1 VEEKR
6 VKEISLAVL
15 AVVGVLAIATAYIT
29 TGPTA
34 KFLLAFY
41 PLLVVLVGVAF
52 LRQGSLNMAFIGY
65 VLAVILAVTNF
76 GNTPL
81 DAGAST
87 LVGFLKSF
95 GIAFTVAATML
106 LIYIMQ
112 EAGALKTISAVIK
125 KQVFGSEMQALYI
138 GVGFGS
144 FLSALGVVTPALF
157 PPLLA
162 AMGFSQLAAIS
173 VAVLGYDPT
182 TSFSLLSI
190 PITLPSQ
197 LFGLNP
203 IEFAFKIAVFLPV
216 ISTGFA
222 FAILWL
228 VGGVKSMKKG
238 LVPGLICG
246 LALAGAC
253 LVSAGEDYALGYELI
268 PLRII
273 GVIAGLFTM
282 LALTAYDRVSREK
295 GAETAS
301 GEAVERVE
309 MWRCFSPLVI
319 LTILAAIVSL
329 PAIGDYLSKAPGSI
343 EVIVIGAQRVDLD
356 VLSQIYTW
364 IFIATAISLVT
375 LKPTKEQFD
384 RGFGLW
390 LKRAPA
396 PILTIMVYFG
406 VSFVM
411 SGSTMNQVLG
421 ETLALVFGS
430 AYIYVSASLGF
441 LGAIVGGSE
450 TTSNVLFYKIQK
462 TAADGLGL
470 APNQFMTVY
479 GSHAVAGGVASAV
492 TPSKINNAV
501 ATVAAGK
508 EVESIIMRKHLIVA
522 LLLTMVT
529 CLLTGLLVTLG
540 F

>member
-1 VEEKR
+1 MKEKR
-6 VKEISLAVL
+6 VRDLSLIILAVL
-15 AVVGVLAIATAYIT
+15 GVASIASAYLG
-29 TGPTA
+29 TGATA

-41 PLLVVLVGVAF
+41 PLIVVLIGVAF
-52 LRQGSLNMAFIGY
+52 LKQGSLNMAFVGWGLAI
-65 VLAVILAVTNF
+65 VLAISNF

-81 DAGAST
+81 DTGVSSI
-87 LVGFLKSF
+87 VGILKSF

-112 EAGALKTISAVIK
+112 EAGALKTISTIIK
-125 KQVFGSEMQALYI
+125 RQVAGTELQALYI

-157 PPLLA
+157 PPLLM

-182 TSFSLLSI
+182 TSFSLLGI

-197 LFGLNP
+197 LFGLNA
-203 IEFAFKIAVFLPV
+203 IEFAFKIAVYLPI

-228 VGGVKSMKKG
+228 VGGRTSMRKG
-238 LVPGLICG
+238 MIPGLLCG
-246 LALAGAC
+246 LSLAAGC
-253 LVSAGEDYALGYELI
+253 LVSAGVDYAIGYELI

-282 LALTAYDRVSREK
+282 LTMTVYGRIFHEVNL
-295 GAETAS
+295 ETAF
-301 GEAVERVE
+301 GEKVERGEV
-309 MWRCFSPLVI
+309 WRSFSPLVI
-319 LTILAAIVSL
+319 LTILAVIVSI
-329 PAIGDYLSKAPGSI
+329 PSIGDMLSNAPGAL
-343 EVIVIGAQRVDLD
+343 EVIVVGSQSVDLD
-356 VLSQIYTW
+356 ILSQIYTW
-364 IFIATAISLVT
+364 IFIATIISLVT
-375 LKPTKEQFD
+375 LKPTRDQLRNGVK
-384 RGFGLW
+384 LW
-390 LKRAPA
+390 LKRTPA
-396 PILTIMVYFG
+396 PVLTFMIYFA

-421 ETLALVFGS
+421 GTLALVFGG
-430 AYIYVSASLGF
+430 AYIYVSSSLGF

-462 TAADGLGL
+462 TASDTIGLS
-470 APNQFMTVY
+470 ANQFTTLY
-479 GSHAVAGGVASAV
+479 GGHAVAAGVASSV

-508 EVESIIMRKHLIVA
+508 ETESIIMRKHLIVA
-522 LLLTMVT
+522 LILTVVT
-529 CLLTGLLVTLG
+529 CLLGGLLITFGV
-540 F
+540 

>member
-1 VEEKR
+1 MEEKR
-6 VKEISLAVL
+6 VREISLAVI
-15 AVVGVLAIATAYIT
+15 AVVGVLAIATAYMT

-34 KFLLAFY
+34 KFLLAFF
-41 PLLVVLVGVAF
+41 PLIVVLIGVAF
-52 LRQGSLNMAFIGY
+52 LRQGSLKMAFVGY
-65 VLAVILAVTNF
+65 VLAVVLAITNF
-76 GNTPL
+76 GNSPL
-81 DAGAST
+81 DAGTST
-87 LVGFLKSF
+87 IVGFLKSF

-112 EAGALKTISAVIK
+112 EAGALRTISAVIK
-125 KQVFGSEMQALYI
+125 KQVAGSELQALYI

-173 VAVLGYDPT
+173 IAVLGYDPT

-228 VGGVKSMKKG
+228 IGGTKSMRKG

-253 LVSAGEDYALGYELI
+253 LGSAGVDYILGYELI
-268 PLRII
+268 PLRIV
-273 GVIAGLFTM
+273 GVVAGLFTM
-282 LALTAYDRVSREK
+282 LALTIYDRVTRGK
-295 GAETAS
+295 DAVAETGDDIKR
-301 GEAVERVE
+301 GEI
-309 MWRCFSPLVI
+309 WRSFSPLVI
-319 LTILAAIVSL
+319 LTLLAAVVSL
-329 PAIGDYLSKAPGSI
+329 PAIGGYLSNTPGTI
-343 EVIVIGAQRVDLD
+343 EVFKIGIQTVDLD
-356 VLSQIYTW
+356 ILSQIYTW
-364 IFIATAISLVT
+364 IFIATTISLTT
-375 LKPTKEQFD
+375 LKPTKEQLIK
-384 RGFGLW
+384 GFNLW
-390 LKRAPA
+390 LKRTPA

-421 ETLALVFGS
+421 ETLALVFGG

-450 TTSNVLFYKIQK
+450 TTSNVLFYRIQK

-470 APNQFMTVY
+470 APNQFMTIY

-501 ATVAAGK
+501 ACVAAGK
-508 EVESIIMRKHLIVA
+508 EVESTIMRKHLIVA
-522 LLLTMVT
+522 LLLTLVT
-529 CLLTGLLVTLG
+529 CLLTGLLISLG

>member
-1 VEEKR
+1 MDEKR
-6 VKEISLAVL
+6 MKEFSLLVLAAVAVL
-15 AVVGVLAIATAYIT
+15 AVASAYFATGA
-29 TGPTA
+29 TA

-41 PLLVVLVGVAF
+41 PLIVVLVGVAF
-52 LRQGSLNMAFIGY
+52 LRLGSLTMAFIGWGLAV
-65 VLAVILAVTNF
+65 VLAVSNF
-76 GNTPL
+76 GNTPV

-87 LVGFLKSF
+87 LIGILKSF

-112 EAGALKTISAVIK
+112 EAGALKTISIVIK
-125 KQVFGSEMQALYI
+125 KQVGGNELQALYI

-157 PPLLA
+157 PPLLT

-197 LFGLNP
+197 LFNLDP

-228 VGGVKSMKKG
+228 IGGVKSMRRG
-238 LVPGLICG
+238 SAPGLICG
-246 LALAGAC
+246 LVLSGAC
-253 LVSAGEDYALGYELI
+253 LVSAGIDYALGYELI
-268 PLRII
+268 PLRIV
-273 GVIAGLFTM
+273 GVIAGLSTM
-282 LALTAYDRVSREK
+282 LSLTIYDRMITNRRADANIEENVDSTEI
-295 GAETAS
+295 
-301 GEAVERVE
+301 
-309 MWRCFSPLVI
+309 WRSFSPLVT
-319 LTILAAIVSL
+319 LTLLAAVVSL
-329 PAIGDYLSKAPGSI
+329 PTVGDYLSKVPGAA
-343 EVIVIGAQRVDLD
+343 EVIIIGTQKVDLD
-356 VLSQIYTW
+356 IFSQIYTW
-364 IFIATAISLVT
+364 IFIAIAISGIT
-375 LKPTKEQFD
+375 LKPTREQL
-384 RGFGLW
+384 GKGLALW
-390 LKRAPA
+390 LNRAPA
-396 PILTIMVYFG
+396 PILTIIVYFC

-421 ETLALVFGS
+421 DTLALVFGS

-470 APNQFMTVY
+470 YSSRFMTLY
-479 GSHAVAGGVASAV
+479 GGHAVAGGVASAV

-508 EVESIIMRKHLIVA
+508 EIESMVMRRHLIVA
-522 LLLTMVT
+522 MLLTVVT
-529 CLLTGLLVTLG
+529 CLLTGLFITLG

>member
-1 VEEKR
+1 MDEKR
-6 VKEISLAVL
+6 VKEFSLLILSIIAVL
-15 AVVGVLAIATAYIT
+15 AVASAYIT
-29 TGPTA
+29 TGATA

-41 PLLVVLVGVAF
+41 PLIVVLVGVAF
-52 LRQGSLNMAFIGY
+52 LRLGSLTMAFIGWGLAV
-65 VLAVILAVTNF
+65 VLAVSNF
-76 GNTPL
+76 GNTPV

-87 LVGFLKSF
+87 LIGVLKSF

-112 EAGALKTISAVIK
+112 EAGALKTISIVIK
-125 KQVFGSEMQALYI
+125 KQVAGNELQALYI

-157 PPLLA
+157 PPLLT

-228 VGGVKSMKKG
+228 IGGTKSVRKG

-246 LALAGAC
+246 LVLSGAC
-253 LVSAGEDYALGYELI
+253 LLSAGVDYILGYELI
-268 PLRII
+268 PLRIV

-282 LALTAYDRVSREK
+282 LSLTIYDKINGNCDTDAKIGESIGR
-295 GAETAS
+295 AEI
-301 GEAVERVE
+301 
-309 MWRCFSPLVI
+309 WRSFSPLVI
-319 LTILAAIVSL
+319 LTLLAAVVSL
-329 PAIGDYLSKAPGSI
+329 PAVGDYLSKAPGATEI
-343 EVIVIGAQRVDLD
+343 ITVGAQKVDLD

-364 IFIATAISLVT
+364 IFIAIAISSTT
-375 LKPTKEQFD
+375 LKSTREQLMK
-384 RGFGLW
+384 GVALW

-396 PILTIMVYFG
+396 PILTIIIYFC

-411 SGSTMNQVLG
+411 SGSAMNQVLG
-421 ETLALVFGS
+421 DTLALIFGS

-470 APNQFMTVY
+470 HSSQFMTLY

-508 EVESIIMRKHLIVA
+508 EIESMVMRRHLIVA
-522 LLLTMVT
+522 MLLTLVT
-529 CLLTGLLVTLG
+529 CLLTGFFITLG

>member
-1 VEEKR
+1 MEEKR
-6 VKEISLAVL
+6 VREISLAVL
-15 AVVGVLAIATAYIT
+15 AVLGVLAVATAYMT

-41 PLLVVLVGVAF
+41 PLLIVLVGVAF
-52 LRQGSLNMAFIGY
+52 LRQGSLNMAFVGY
-65 VLAVILAVTNF
+65 FIAVILAVTNF

-87 LVGFLKSF
+87 LVGVLKSF

-112 EAGALKTISAVIK
+112 EAGALQTISAVIK
-125 KQVFGSEMQALYI
+125 RQVSGSEVQALYI

-157 PPLLA
+157 PPLLTT
-162 AMGFSQLAAIS
+162 MGFSQLAAIS
-173 VAVLGYDPT
+173 IAVLGYDPT

-203 IEFAFKIAVFLPV
+203 IEFAFKIAVFLPA

-222 FAILWL
+222 LAILWL
-228 VGGVKSMKKG
+228 IGGVKSMKKG
-238 LVPGLICG
+238 LIPGLICG

-253 LVSAGEDYALGYELI
+253 LVSAGVDYALGYELI
-268 PLRII
+268 PIRII
-273 GVIAGLFTM
+273 GVMAGLFTM
-282 LALTAYDRVSREK
+282 LALTVYDRLSKGEDTRTVS
-295 GAETAS
+295 GD
-301 GEAVERVE
+301 AVERGEV
-309 MWRCFSPLVI
+309 WRSFSPLVI
-319 LTILAAIVSL
+319 LTILATIVSL
-329 PAIGDYLSKAPGSI
+329 PAISDYLSKAPGSI
-343 EVIVIGAQRVDLD
+343 EIIVVGSQQVDLD

-364 IFIATAISLVT
+364 IFIATIFSLAT
-375 LKPTKEQFD
+375 LKPTRDQLSK
-384 RGFGLW
+384 GFNLW
-390 LKRAPA
+390 LKRTPA

-411 SGSTMNQVLG
+411 SGSAMNQVLG
-421 ETLALVFGS
+421 DTLALVFGG
-430 AYIYVSASLGF
+430 AYIYVSSSLGF

-462 TAADGLGL
+462 TAADKIGLS
-470 APNQFMTVY
+470 ASQFTTLY
-479 GSHAVAGGVASAV
+479 GGHAVGGGVASSV

-508 EVESIIMRKHLIVA
+508 EVESIIMRKHLVVA
-522 LLLTMVT
+522 LLLTIVT
-529 CLLTGLLVTLG
+529 CLLGGLFIAIG

>member
-1 VEEKR
+1 MDEKR
-6 VKEISLAVL
+6 VRKLSLAIL
-15 AVVGVLAIATAYIT
+15 AVVGVLAVATAYLAM
-29 TGPTA
+29 GPTA

-41 PLLVVLVGVAF
+41 PLLVVLIGVAF
-52 LRQGSLNMAFIGY
+52 LRQGSLNMAFVGWGLAI
-65 VLAVILAVTNF
+65 VLAVSNF

-87 LVGFLKSF
+87 IVGVLKSF

-112 EAGALKTISAVIK
+112 AAGALETISAVIK
-125 KQVFGSEMQALYI
+125 KQVAGSEVQALYI

-162 AMGFSQLAAIS
+162 TMGFSQLAAIS

-182 TSFSLLSI
+182 TSFSLLGI

-197 LFGLNP
+197 LFGLNT

-228 VGGVKSMKKG
+228 IGGVKSMRKG

-246 LALAGAC
+246 LALAGGC
-253 LVSAGEDYALGYELI
+253 LVSAGVDYALGYELI
-268 PLRII
+268 PVRII
-273 GVIAGLFTM
+273 GVIAGLITM
-282 LALTAYDRVSREK
+282 FALTVYDRLRKGKNTGTVPGGDVK
-295 GAETAS
+295 GAE
-301 GEAVERVE
+301 V
-309 MWRCFSPLVI
+309 WRSFSPLVI
-319 LTILAAIVSL
+319 LTLLAAIVSL
-329 PAIGDYLSKAPGSI
+329 PAVGDYLSKAPGSI
-343 EVIVIGAQRVDLD
+343 EVITVGSQRVDLD

-364 IFIATAISLVT
+364 IFIATFISLAT
-375 LKPTKEQFD
+375 LKPTRDQLRKGAD
-384 RGFGLW
+384 LW
-390 LKRAPA
+390 LKRTPA
-396 PILTIMVYFG
+396 PVLTIMVYFG

-421 ETLALVFGS
+421 DTLALIFGG
-430 AYIYVSASLGF
+430 AYIYVSSSLGF

-462 TAADGLGL
+462 TAADKIGLS
-470 APNQFMTVY
+470 ATQFTTLY
-479 GSHAVAGGVASAV
+479 GGHAVGGGVASSV

-508 EVESIIMRKHLIVA
+508 EVESIIMRKHLVVA
-522 LLLTMVT
+522 ILLTVVT
-529 CLLTGLLVTLG
+529 CLLGGLFIALG

>member
-1 VEEKR
+1 MKEKR
-6 VKEISLAVL
+6 VRQITFAVL
-15 AVVGVLAIATAYIT
+15 AVIGVLAVASAYAATGAS
-29 TGPTA
+29 A

-41 PLLVVLVGVAF
+41 PLLIILFGVAF
-52 LRQGSLNMAFIGY
+52 LRQGSLNMAFVGY
-65 VLAVILAVTNF
+65 FIAVILAITNF

-87 LVGFLKSF
+87 FVGVLKSF

-106 LIYIMQ
+106 LIFIMQ
-112 EAGALKTISAVIK
+112 EAGALQTISTIIK
-125 KQVFGSEMQALYI
+125 KQVSGSEVQALYI

-162 AMGFSQLAAIS
+162 TMGFSQLAAIS
-173 VAVLGYDPT
+173 IAVLGYDPT
-182 TSFSLLSI
+182 TSFSLLGI

-203 IEFAFKIAVFLPV
+203 IEFAFKIAVFLPA

-222 FAILWL
+222 LAILWL

-238 LVPGLICG
+238 FIPGLICG

-253 LVSAGEDYALGYELI
+253 LVSAGTDYVLGYELI
-268 PLRII
+268 PIRII
-273 GVIAGLFTM
+273 GVIAGFFTM
-282 LALTAYDRVSREK
+282 LALTAYDRLSRGK
-295 GAETAS
+295 NTGTLWDDTVKR
-301 GEAVERVE
+301 GEI
-309 MWRCFSPLVI
+309 WRSFSPLVI
-319 LTILAAIVSL
+319 LTILGTIVSL
-329 PAIGDYLSKAPGSI
+329 PAIGDYLSKSLGAI
-343 EVIVIGAQRVDLD
+343 EVITVGTQNVDLD
-356 VLSQIYTW
+356 LLSQIYTW
-364 IFIATAISLVT
+364 IFIATIISLVT
-375 LKPTKEQFD
+375 LKPTRNQLKK
-384 RGFGLW
+384 GVNLW
-390 LKRAPA
+390 LKRTPA
-396 PILTIMVYFG
+396 PVLTIMVYFG

-421 ETLALVFGS
+421 DTLALIFGS
-430 AYIYVSASLGF
+430 AYIYISSSLGF

-462 TAADGLGL
+462 TAADKIGLT
-470 APNQFMTVY
+470 ASQFTTLY
-479 GSHAVAGGVASAV
+479 GGHAVGGGVASSV

-508 EVESIIMRKHLIVA
+508 EVEAVIMRKHLVIA
-522 LLLTMVT
+522 LLLTAVT
-529 CLLTGLLVTLG
+529 CLLCGLLITIG

>member
-1 VEEKR
+1 MDEKR
-6 VKEISLAVL
+6 VRDASLAVL
-15 AVVGVLAIATAYIT
+15 AVLGVLAVVSAYTATGT
-29 TGPTA
+29 TA

-41 PLLVVLVGVAF
+41 PLLVVLIGVAF
-52 LRQGSLNMAFIGY
+52 LRQGSLNMSFIGWGLAV
-65 VLAVILAVTNF
+65 VLAVSNF

-125 KQVFGSEMQALYI
+125 KQVAGNEVQALYI

-157 PPLLA
+157 PPLLT

-197 LFGLNP
+197 LFGLNA
-203 IEFAFKIAVFLPV
+203 IALAFKIAVYLPA

-228 VGGVKSMKKG
+228 VGGKKSMKKG

-253 LVSAGEDYALGYELI
+253 LLSAGVDYMLGFELI
-268 PLRII
+268 PIRII

-282 LALTAYDRVSREK
+282 LSLTVYDRLTRGRSGDIV
-295 GAETAS
+295 S
-301 GEAVERVE
+301 GENVERGEV
-309 MWRCFSPLVI
+309 WRSFSPLVI
-319 LTILAAIVSL
+319 LTILATVVSL
-329 PAIGDYLSKAPGSI
+329 PAIGDYLSKAPGAA
-343 EVIVIGAQRVDLD
+343 EVIAVGSQRVDLD
-356 VLSQIYTW
+356 ILSQIYTW
-364 IFIATAISLVT
+364 IFIATAMSLAT
-375 LKPTKEQFD
+375 LKPTRDQLRK
-384 RGFGLW
+384 GVTIW
-390 LKRAPA
+390 LKRTPA
-396 PILTIMVYFG
+396 PVLTIMVYFG

-421 ETLALVFGS
+421 DTLALVFGG
-430 AYIYVSASLGF
+430 AYIYVSSSLGF

-462 TAADGLGL
+462 TAADTIGLS
-470 APNQFMTVY
+470 PTQFMTLY
-479 GSHAVAGGVASAV
+479 GGHAVGGGVASSV

-508 EVESIIMRKHLIVA
+508 EIESIIMRRHLVIA
-522 LLLTMVT
+522 LLLTAVT
-529 CLLTGLLVTLG
+529 CLLTGFLVSLG

>member
-1 VEEKR
+1 MDEKKVR
-6 VKEISLAVL
+6 EISLAI
-15 AVVGVLAIATAYIT
+15 LAIIGLLAIVTGYLA

-41 PLLVVLVGVAF
+41 PLIVVLIGVAF
-52 LRQGSLNMAFIGY
+52 LRQGSLNMAFIGWGLAV
-65 VLAVILAVTNF
+65 VLAVSNF
-76 GNTPL
+76 GNTPI

-87 LVGFLKSF
+87 LVGVLKSF

-112 EAGALKTISAVIK
+112 ATGALETISAVIK
-125 KQVFGSEMQALYI
+125 KQVTGSEVQALYI

-162 AMGFSQLAAIS
+162 TMGFSQLASIS

-182 TSFSLLSI
+182 TSFSLLGI

-203 IEFAFKIAVFLPV
+203 IVFAFKIAVFLPV
-216 ISTGFA
+216 VSTGFA

-228 VGGVKSMKKG
+228 IGGVKSIRKG

-246 LALAGAC
+246 LVLAGAC
-253 LVSAGEDYALGYELI
+253 LVSTVVDYNIGYELI
-268 PLRII
+268 PIRII
-273 GVIAGLFTM
+273 GVIAGLLTM
-282 LALTAYDRVSREK
+282 FALTAYDRLCGRK
-295 GAETAS
+295 NTETVKS
-301 GEAVERVE
+301 EEIKLGEI
-309 MWRCFSPLVI
+309 WRSFSPFVI
-319 LTILAAIVSL
+319 LTILAVIVSL
-329 PAIGDYLSKAPGSI
+329 PTIGDYLSRAPGSI
-343 EVIVIGAQRVDLD
+343 EVITIGSQSIDLD
-356 VLSQIYTW
+356 ILSQIYTW
-364 IFIATAISLVT
+364 IFIATIICLTT
-375 LKPTKEQFD
+375 LKPTRDQLR
-384 RGFGLW
+384 RGIDLW
-390 LKRAPA
+390 IRRAPT
-396 PILTIMVYFG
+396 PVLTIMVYFG

-421 ETLALVFGS
+421 DTLALVFGG
-430 AYIYVSASLGF
+430 AYIYVSSSLGF

-462 TAADGLGL
+462 TAADKIGLSST
-470 APNQFMTVY
+470 QFMTLY
-479 GSHAVAGGVASAV
+479 GGHAVGGGVASSV

-508 EVESIIMRKHLIVA
+508 ETESIIMRKHLIVA
-522 LLLTMVT
+522 ILLTVVT
-529 CLLTGLLVTLG
+529 CLLGGLLIILA

>member
-1 VEEKR
+1 MNEKR
-6 VKEISLAVL
+6 VREFSLAILAVL
-15 AVVGVLAIATAYIT
+15 GLLAVATAYLA

-41 PLLVVLVGVAF
+41 PLLVVLIGVAF
-52 LRQGSLNMAFIGY
+52 LRQGSLNMAFVGWGLAI
-65 VLAVILAVTNF
+65 VLAVSNF
-76 GNTPL
+76 GNTPI

-87 LVGFLKSF
+87 LVGVLKSF

-112 EAGALKTISAVIK
+112 EAGALQTISTVIK
-125 KQVFGSEMQALYI
+125 KQVAGNELQALYI

-197 LFGLNP
+197 LFGLNA
-203 IEFAFKIAVFLPV
+203 IALAFKIAVFLPV

-253 LVSAGEDYALGYELI
+253 LVSAGVDYALGYELI
-268 PLRII
+268 PIRLV

-282 LALTAYDRVSREK
+282 LALTVYDRLGRGK
-295 GAETAS
+295 NRETAS
-301 GEAVERVE
+301 GDNVARGEA
-309 MWRCFSPLVI
+309 WRSFSPLVI

-329 PAIGDYLSKAPGSI
+329 PAVGDYLSRAPGSI
-343 EVIVIGAQRVDLD
+343 EVITVGSQKVDLD

-364 IFIATAISLVT
+364 IFIATIISIAT
-375 LKPTKEQFD
+375 LKPTRDQLRKGID
-384 RGFGLW
+384 LW
-390 LKRAPA
+390 LKRTPA
-396 PILTIMVYFG
+396 PVLTIMIYFA

-421 ETLALVFGS
+421 DTLALVFGG
-430 AYIYVSASLGF
+430 AYIYVSSSLGF

-462 TAADGLGL
+462 TAADKIGLS
-470 APNQFMTVY
+470 ATQFTTLY
-479 GSHAVAGGVASAV
+479 GGHAVGGGVASSV

-508 EVESIIMRKHLIVA
+508 EVESIIMRKHLVVA
-522 LLLTMVT
+522 ILLTLVT
-529 CLLTGLLVTLG
+529 CLLGGLFISLG

>member
-1 VEEKR
+1 MNEKR
-6 VKEISLAVL
+6 VKKTSLAILAVL
-15 AVVGVLAIATAYIT
+15 GFFAVATAYLAD
-29 TGPTA
+29 GPTA

-41 PLLVVLVGVAF
+41 PLLVILVGVAF
-52 LRQGSLNMAFIGY
+52 LRQGSLNMAFVGY
-65 VLAVILAVTNF
+65 VLAVMLAISNF
-76 GNTPL
+76 GNTPI

-87 LVGFLKSF
+87 LVGVLKSF

-112 EAGALKTISAVIK
+112 EAGALKTISTVIK
-125 KQVFGSEMQALYI
+125 KQVAGNEVQALYI

-228 VGGVKSMKKG
+228 VGGSKSMRKG
-238 LVPGLICG
+238 VVPGLICG
-246 LALAGAC
+246 LTLAGAC
-253 LVSAGEDYALGYELI
+253 LASTSADYALSYEFI

-282 LALTAYDRVSREK
+282 LVLTIYDRATRRDRVDATP
-295 GAETAS
+295 G
-301 GEAVERVE
+301 ERVE
-309 MWRCFSPLVI
+309 YAEIWRSFSPFVI
-319 LTILAAIVSL
+319 LTLLAAVVSL
-329 PAIGDYLSKAPGSI
+329 PAIGDALSKAPGAT
-343 EVIVIGAQRVDLD
+343 EVITVGTQRIDLD
-356 VLSQIYTW
+356 ILSQIYTW
-364 IFIATAISLVT
+364 IFIAIIISLVT
-375 LKPTKEQFD
+375 LKPAREQL
-384 RGFGLW
+384 RNGVKLW

-396 PILTIMVYFG
+396 PILTIIVYFA

-411 SGSTMNQVLG
+411 SGSMMNQVLG
-421 ETLALVFGS
+421 NTLAIVFGD
-430 AYIYVSASLGF
+430 AYVYVSSSLGF

-462 TAADGLGL
+462 TATESLGL
-470 APNQFMTVY
+470 APRQFMTIY
-479 GSHAVAGGVASAV
+479 GSHAVAGGVASSV

-508 EVESIIMRKHLIVA
+508 ETESIIMRRHMVVA
-522 LLLTMVT
+522 LLLTLVT
-529 CLLTGLLVTLG
+529 CLLTGFLVTLG